1 LLTLTGL
8 VEPDGRVLGYG
19 QGGGAGEVQ
28 RVEVDVGHA
37 AVEADRFVG
46 DRERQRHR
54 DIGGDHAELAGG
66 DRDAGLAAAVD
77 GVDRRGFRGGPDG
90 DPEVDI
96 TQVAGRPGE
105 WIAEEVAEHGG
116 EAMLWLGQPAEIT
129 ARAGLIDKMTVT
141 VAADYLAV
149 AAEAVETLD
158 ADPATRRR
166 VAARLRRELHRINAR
181 DFFPPPQRDTAARAV
196 GQLATHR

>member
-1 LLTLTGL
+1 MQLWSQQCNTGC
-8 VEPDGRVLGYG
+8 ESSRLG
-19 QGGGAGEVQ
+19 
-28 RVEVDVGHA
+28 VEVIVM
-37 AVEADRFVG
+37 VEADTAPGAQQWVLLSYRLPRQPSTPRSNVWRKLKRIGAAQLG
-46 DRERQRHR
+46 DGLVAMPADARTRE
-54 DIGGDHAELAGG
+54 AL
-66 DRDAGLAAAVD
+66 
-77 GVDRRGFRGGPDG
+77 
-90 DPEVDI
+90 
-96 TQVAGRPGE
+96 E

-166 VAARLRRELHRINAR
+166 VAARLRRELHRINTR

-196 GQLATHR
+196 GQLATHTVEEPAPRPAGRAAR